1 LTTAELRLLPMLC
14 THLTVPEIAA
24 EMYLSRHTIK
34 AQMRSIYRKLG
45 ANTRHQAVT
54 NARDLHLVE

>member
-1 LTTAELRLLPMLC
+1 MLC